1 EDGIEPTGDGEG
13 HRWAPRRAGSA
24 GGGLVFALEAPLA
37 LDAVSR
43 ERQGIEA
50 LLSDRLAAPLPPPE
64 APLRALPGPRH
75 HPPQEPPVPV
85 AELELELSG
94 VRRIGLVAEILGRV
108 LVEALLVDRTATHFG
123 LELTALGH
131 ERLTQLLQPL
141 LGQLGCHR
149 HRPPPPRR

>member
-1 EDGIEPTGDGEG
+1 RVTERSVGGVVRAARTDRADRREDEVEDGIEPTGDGEG

-43 ERQGIEA
+43 ERQGIAA
-50 LLSDRLAAPLPPPE
+50 LLADRLAAPLALPE
-64 APLRALPGPRH
+64 APLVELPERGH
-75 HPPQEPPVPV
+75 HLAQEPPVSV
-85 AELELELSG
+85 AELELELAG

-108 LVEALLVDRTATHFG
+108 LVEAFLVDRTATDFG

-131 ERLTQLLQPL
+131 
-141 LGQLGCHR
+141 
-149 HRPPPPRR
+149 